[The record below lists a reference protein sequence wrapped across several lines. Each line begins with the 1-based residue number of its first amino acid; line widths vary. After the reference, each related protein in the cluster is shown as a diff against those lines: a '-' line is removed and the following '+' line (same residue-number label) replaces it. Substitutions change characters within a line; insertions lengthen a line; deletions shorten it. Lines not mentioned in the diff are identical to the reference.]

1 MTASASRLARTHAA
15 AFVAAAFLL
24 FCGSAPAQQLVPVPP
39 LSSPVTDVT
48 GTLTPDQVASLEAK
62 LRAFEQSKGSQV
74 AVLIVR
80 TTQPEVIEQYAIRV
94 VDAWKLGRRNV
105 DDGAILIVALDDRK
119 LRIEVG
125 YGLEGALPD
134 AIANRIIDVDVVPQ
148 FRRGDFYGGIATGLD
163 RMMRV
168 IEGEP
173 LPEPEISS
181 PAQGVPGLFSLL
193 PFLFIFAL
201 VGGQIFRRLF
211 GRVGGA
217 LTTGGLVGFLTWM
230 LIGILGL
237 SIGAAF
243 LAFIFSLGGGIG
255 GGPTAGGNGWS
266 SRRHGGGW
274 GYPGGF
280 GGGWSGGGG
289 GLGGGWS
296 GGGGGFGGGGA
307 SGSW

>member
-1 MTASASRLARTHAA
+1 VTASVSRLARTHAA
-15 AFVAAAFLL
+15 AFFVAAFLL

-48 GTLTPDQVASLEAK
+48 GTLTSDQAAALEAK
-62 LRAFEQSKGSQV
+62 LRAFEQAKGSQV

-80 TTQPEVIEQYAIRV
+80 TTQPEAIEQYAIRV

-134 AIANRIIDVDVVPQ
+134 AIANRIIDEDVVPQ
-148 FRRGDFYGGIATGLD
+148 FRRGDYYGGIATGVD

-173 LPEPEISS
+173 LPEPEVSS
-181 PAQGVPGLFSLL
+181 PAQGVPGLFALL

-217 LTTGGLVGFLTWM
+217 LATGGLVGFLTWL

-255 GGPTAGGNGWS
+255 GGPTAGGTGWS
-266 SRRHGGGW
+266 SRRHGRGW
-274 GYPGGF
+274 GHPGGF
-280 GGGWSGGGG
+280 GGGWSGGG

>member
-1 MTASASRLARTHAA
+1 MPAPGFGLPKAFAA
-15 AFVAAAFLL
+15 AFLAAAFLL
-24 FCGSAPAQQLVPVPP
+24 CSSPAPAQQLVPVPP
-39 LSSPVTDVT
+39 LVSPVTDVT
-48 GTLTPDQVASLEAK
+48 GTLAPDQIAALEAK
-62 LRAFEQSKGSQV
+62 LRAFEQAKGSQV
-74 AVLIVR
+74 AVLIVPS
-80 TTQPEVIEQYAIRV
+80 TQPEEIEQYAIRV
-94 VDAWKLGRRNV
+94 VDAWKLGRQNV
-105 DDGAILIVALDDRK
+105 DDGAMLVVALDDRK

-134 AIANRIIDVDVVPQ
+134 AIANRIIDEEIVPL
-148 FRRGDFYGGIATGLD
+148 FRRGDYYGGIATGVD
-163 RMMRV
+163 RMLRV

-173 LPEPEISS
+173 LPEPVQRS
-181 PAQGVPGLFSLL
+181 PAQDVPGLFSLL

-201 VGGQIFRRLF
+201 VGGQILRRLF

-217 LTTGGLVGFLTWM
+217 MATGGVVGFLTWL

-237 SIGAAF
+237 SIGAGF
-243 LAFIFSLGGGIG
+243 LAFVFALGGGLG
-255 GGPTAGGNGWS
+255 GGPGAGGNGWY

-274 GYPGGF
+274 GHPGGF
-280 GGGWSGGGG
+280 GGGG